1 MPPGPEPLLPLQG
14 NISASWH
21 LVSLTWALFLP
32 PSDQTSQWYDSRN
45 QDRTQHNG
53 NVLQESICSSQDF
66 RVLPLGSFQL
76 MRTEQKNDNNP
87 SLQELHPRGCF
98 IHRIKGS
105 MYKSSELKSTKASPI
120 LLWWHTS
127 QALGDMES
135 GRSGVGSKPALAT

>member
-1 MPPGPEPLLPLQG
+1 M
-14 NISASWH
+14 ASCI
-21 LVSLTWALFLP
+21 TWALFPP
-32 PSDQTSQWYDSRN
+32 PSNQTSQWYDSRN

-53 NVLQESICSSQDF
+53 DVLQESICSSQDF

-87 SLQELHPRGCF
+87 PLQELHPRGCF

-105 MYKSSELKSTKASPI
+105 MCKSSELKSTKSSPI

-127 QALGDMES
+127 QALGDIES
-135 GRSGVGSKPALAT
+135 GRSGVSSKPALAA